1 MCGTLGAAV
10 ARLLVAGLL
19 AGVLTANAASGRL
32 NVYAVGGLNSITVSP
47 THGKPTAPFAVTYS
61 ISPCV
66 SAAGLTIAFS
76 WNALPPVGQLL
87 GTAATDGNCRA
98 TLSTT
103 PPLNAGTHAG
113 PAPGNYQVFGYVALP
128 TGTPTPNTEV
138 STSYTVDV
146 VPTPSP
152 TATATASAK
161 ATARASASTTSAP
174 SASASSAGS
183 PVTSASGSAGSSESG
198 QPAAAVTTHAAG
210 QPGWWTRSWVV
221 VAGAIVVALL
231 LAAALAMLAGW
242 FIRRR
247 RARGASGIRNDR
259 AA

>member
-1 MCGTLGAAV
+1 MRGTLGGAV

-19 AGVLTANAASGRL
+19 AGVLATNAGSGRL
-32 NVYAVGGLNSITVSP
+32 NAHAVGGLNSITVSP

-66 SAAGLTIAFS
+66 NAAGLTIAFS
-76 WNALPPVGQLL
+76 WNALPPAGQLL
-87 GTAATDGNCRA
+87 GTAATDSNCRA

-103 PPLNAGTHAG
+103 PPLNPGTHAG
-113 PAPGNYQVFGYVALP
+113 PVPGNYQVFGYVALP

-138 STSYTVDV
+138 STSYAVDV

-152 TATATASAK
+152 TAIASAK
-161 ATARASASTTSAP
+161 PSARVSASTTSAP
-174 SASASSAGS
+174 SAAASTAGG
-183 PVTSASGSAGSSESG
+183 PATSASGSAGSTDSS
-198 QPAAAVTTHAAG
+198 QPAAAVTTHASAR
-210 QPGWWTRSWVV
+210 PGWWTPGWVV
-221 VAGAIVVALL
+221 VVGAIVVALL

-247 RARGASGIRNDR
+247 RARAASGIGNDR